1 MTKNLKEWKYS
12 KIWKITNFENFD
24 YRHKAVEIIKE
35 QMEKEGETPMLY
47 CMLGD
52 ATDDPKNY
60 EKAIELSNKKSARA
74 YRYVHI

>member
-1 MTKNLKEWKYS
+1 MKNF
-12 KIWKITNFENFD
+12 N

-74 YRYVHI
+74 YRYVHIQESPDNGISNNVISS